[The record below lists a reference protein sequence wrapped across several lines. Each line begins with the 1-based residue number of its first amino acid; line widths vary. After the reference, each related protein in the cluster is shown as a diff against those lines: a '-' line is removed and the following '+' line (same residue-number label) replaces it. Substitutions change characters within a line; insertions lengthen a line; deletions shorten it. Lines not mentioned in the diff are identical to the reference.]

1 MGFQDMPEVVRRAA
15 QAKGG
20 RVRTKK
26 GFAAMS
32 PEKRLAAQSKGGKA
46 KYGNQS
52 RKGAKQIEE
61 GTGSNTHLL
70 ERILGNIDGDNDT
83 RSNSESEK

>member
-20 RVRTKK
+20 RVKTKK

-32 PEKRLAAQSKGGKA
+32 PEKRQAAQSKGGKA
-46 KYGNQS
+46 KYGNRS
-52 RKGAKQIEE
+52 NE
-61 GTGSNTHLL
+61 GTKQSQESTGDNSHLL
-70 ERILGNIDGDNDT
+70 ERILGSI
-83 RSNSESEK
+83 E